1 MTGYVF
7 APAADAD
14 LVDIWLYTVETW
26 NRDQADRYTTRIV
39 DTCRLIA
46 AGQVRGK
53 AIAETDGNH
62 FKASVGS
69 HFVVYRRD
77 AELIVVVRILHQRMD
92 IQSHIQE

>member
-14 LVDIWLYTVETW
+14 LVDIWFYTVETW
-26 NRDQADRYTTRIV
+26 NQEQADRYTTRVV
-39 DTCRLIA
+39 DTCRRIA

-53 AIAETDGNH
+53 PVADIGGNY

-69 HFVVYRRD
+69 HFVVYKRD
-77 AELIVVVRILHQRMD
+77 ADLIVVVRILHQRMD